1 VVVDEI
7 RWLDFYAPLRP
18 IFHHDGRRSRQHA
31 IQAEKEIII
40 YIVLTVCYDVF
51 YGYAHYS
58 NSSQQPMDKKL
69 LSILLQSQTLLSYC
83 IEEYWAAYDKSGE
96 SMKFLERV
104 PSDSTPSVPTNKAIT
119 NSSILLEAQQNP
131 DDLMK
136 RRSSQDGSTIR
147 KV

>member
-83 IEEYWAAYDKSGE
+83 IKEYWAAYDKSGE

-147 KV
+147 K